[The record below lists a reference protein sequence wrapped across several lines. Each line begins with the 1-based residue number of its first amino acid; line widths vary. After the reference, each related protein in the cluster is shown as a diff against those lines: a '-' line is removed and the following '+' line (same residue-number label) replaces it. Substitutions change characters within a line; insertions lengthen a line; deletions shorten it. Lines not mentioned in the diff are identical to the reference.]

1 MIALL
6 AKAQASFKKVTFDS
20 EARVREGGKTYKY
33 ASLRAIL
40 DAVLPALNAHGI
52 WVSQAPSYADGVLTI
67 TTTLQH
73 AEGSIASSIS
83 YPLANPTFHSLGAAI
98 TYLKRYS
105 LASILGVA
113 ADEDEDGHA
122 ANGSTPSPAAEART
136 PPHEP
141 PAGDSPPR
149 EPLELTFEGNLEDVR
164 AVPTK
169 NGGTKY
175 GASIMGHG
183 WASTFDE
190 RLGKALQKL
199 VGRKIAARV
208 VKDRTGKFWNI
219 VDFVEVTPSGGA
231 VDRVDAEG
239 IPF

>member
-20 EARVREGGKTYKY
+20 EARMREGGKPYKY

-83 YPLANPTFHSLGAAI
+83 YPLANPTFHGLGSAI

-113 ADEDEDGHA
+113 ADEDEDGHG

-141 PAGDSPPR
+141 PAAGD
-149 EPLELTFEGNLEDVR
+149 PLELVFEGNLEDVR

-183 WASTFDE
+183 WASSFDDKI
-190 RLGKALQKL
+190 GKALHKL
-199 VGRKIAARV
+199 IGRRISARV
-208 VKDRTGKFWNI
+208 VKDRSGKYWNI
-219 VDFVEVTPSGGA
+219 VDFVEVTPSGGT
-231 VDRVDAEG
+231 VDRVAEG